1 MSGADQT
8 AFWRVAYEQHGPS
21 VLAFLRSRVGN
32 RDDAEELLQ
41 ETFVRAIRAGEKLRE
56 KDKVRGYLF
65 TTAHNLV
72 RNRARR
78 LQAAPVI
85 VDSEQEIEDSE
96 LTDTRAR
103 LRSLCER
110 LDAVLDTMSSEY
122 RRAFELGVL
131 EKLPYRKVSECTG
144 WTMSQVKINIYRARR
159 QVMMELAEY
168 LPAKIRVPTG
178 GSS

>member
-1 MSGADQT
+1 MGADQT
-8 AFWRVAYEQHGPS
+8 AFWRGAYEQHGPS

-41 ETFVRAIRAGEKLRE
+41 ETFVRAIRAGDKLRE

-85 VDSEQEIEDSE
+85 IDSEQEIEDSQ
-96 LTDTRAR
+96 LSDTRAR

-110 LDAVLDTMSSEY
+110 LDTVLNTLPSAH

-131 EKLPYRKVSECTG
+131 EKLSYREISERTG

-159 QVMMELAEY
+159 QVVTELTEY
-168 LPAKIRVPTG
+168 FPDKMRG
-178 GSS
+178 